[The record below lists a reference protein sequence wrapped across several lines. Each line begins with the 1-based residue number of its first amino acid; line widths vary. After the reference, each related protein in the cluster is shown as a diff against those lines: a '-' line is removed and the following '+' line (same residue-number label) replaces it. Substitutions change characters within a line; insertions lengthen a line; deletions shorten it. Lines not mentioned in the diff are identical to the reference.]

1 MSTVTYRTPEALD
14 WFRVGAREARSRAR
28 AKGSDLMRGSA
39 KDLATGLKKA
49 ASTAADFGKGA
60 ISDFVHRQAGETA
73 FLLHEDSF
81 EAAGMSGRKRIAY
94 RDVSAVVS
102 LGSDRFE
109 VRHKDGSL
117 PIRPVAHLSAGRLK
131 VAVGWVR
138 NGLEVPF
145 ETLPLE
151 VAARCGLDVT
161 SE

>member
-28 AKGSDLMRGSA
+28 AKGSDLMRGTA
-39 KDLATGLKKA
+39 KDLAAGIKQA
-49 ASTAADFGKGA
+49 ASTAADYGKGA
-60 ISDFVHRQAGETA
+60 FSDLVHRQAGETA
-73 FLLHEDSF
+73 FMLLDDSF
-81 EAAGMSGRKRIAY
+81 EAAWLSGRKRIAY
-94 RDVSAVVS
+94 KDVSAVVS

-117 PIRPVAHLSAGRLK
+117 TIRPVAHLTAGRLK
-131 VAVGWVR
+131 VAVGWSR

-151 VAARCGLDVT
+151 IAARCGLDVA